1 MKRMIIL
8 LMVFFFVLS
17 FNAFVLAKDEPAGD
31 LSTPEVVGDLLWV
44 RPLGIMHI
52 ALGATAFVVS
62 LPVTIPLKRADE
74 AKEFLITYPYYY
86 YFKRPLREM

>member
-1 MKRMIIL
+1 MKRML
-8 LMVFFFVLS
+8 AFLMVFSLVFSLNGLLFAEDDS
-17 FNAFVLAKDEPAGD
+17 GD
-31 LSTPEVVGDLLWV
+31 LSAPEVVGDFLWV

-62 LPVTIPLKRADE
+62 LPVTIPFKKTDE

-86 YFKRPLREM
+86 FIKRPLREM

>member
-1 MKRMIIL
+1 MKRIL
-8 LMVFFFVLS
+8 IFVAVSFLVVS
-17 FNAFVLAKDEPAGD
+17 FNPFVFANGEPAGD

-44 RPLGIMHI
+44 RPLGFIQVG
-52 ALGATAFVVS
+52 LGAMFYVIS
-62 LPVTIPLKRADE
+62 LPVTAPLKKADE